1 MQIGIQVPGS
11 VTRRDD
17 QSKEQ
22 LDVGDKNSIFHCKD
36 SQRCNYAQGFHKL
49 KWVIGVLPVARIKI
63 SFKFAKQ
70 IWYWHNAFL

>member
-49 KWVIGVLPVARIKI
+49 K
-63 SFKFAKQ
+63 
-70 IWYWHNAFL
+70 